1 MAVMNGRSGGRSA
14 RAMSVKA
21 SSLRLRVSPHR
32 RPSLKR
38 SVTLRASSDA
48 AEAKQEPPLNIGFE
62 LGNLLLRTT
71 TSTLML
77 HNGIEKL
84 SDPAGTHTYIYIAKN
99 EMSVYVH
106 VHR

>member
-84 SDPAGTHTYIYIAKN
+84 SDPAGTHTHIYIAKN